1 MALKQTLTG
10 IKTQLDNILSESNTV
25 TGHNDSTINAAFE
38 TLRNGF
44 GQGGIVDAYAV
55 ISVDYPEGSTCI
67 CTNGITTFTAG
78 DINGK
83 WLFFLPSGGEWIV
96 SCTYE
101 SKSTESSPITV
112 EKNGAYSVLLEYALY
127 IIRDGILIDG
137 ETLSTYFITSS
148 SAMKLTMRD
157 GYIEFNSTSTAV
169 VGLSTIKT
177 YDVSRFTKVVVD
189 GYVKASAAPMAI
201 YLTPDAKYASLSAA
215 RSASYAYASTNKMT
229 RSTFEIT
236 DLHID
241 EPCYIAVQH
250 PAGNPVYSYIYNL
263 WFE

>member
-1 MALKQTLTG
+1 MIIPVPSKKG
-10 IKTQLDNILSESNTV
+10 GSVSK
-25 TGHNDSTINAAFE
+25 AF
-38 TLRNGF
+38 
-44 GQGGIVDAYAV
+44 AV
-55 ISVDYPEGSTCI
+55 IGVEYPADSTCI
-67 CTNGITTFTAG
+67 CTDGTTTLTAEDKSG
-78 DINGK
+78 RC
-83 WLFFLPSGGEWIV
+83 LFFLPSGGRWLV

-101 SKSTESSPITV
+101 DENETKYTDKSVDV
-112 EKNGAYSVLLEYALY
+112 EENGNYSIVLEYALY
-127 IIRDGILIDG
+127 IIKDGILIDG
-137 ETLSTYFITSS
+137 ETLSTYFLTSS

-215 RSASYAYASTNKMT
+215 RSAAYAYASTSKMT